1 MPDYCHL
8 HNHSQYSLLD
18 GASSIKGMIKKAKND
33 GMKAIALTDH
43 GNMFGA
49 FKFVAEANKNGIKPI
64 VGCEFYLVEDRHK
77 KQFTKERRD
86 KRYHQ
91 LLLAKNK
98 IGYRNLIKLCSLGYI
113 EGLYSKWPR
122 IDKELLEKYHEGL
135 IATSCCIAADIPQA
149 ILFKGEEEAEK
160 KLKWWLNLFGDD
172 FYIELQRHNLGEID
186 NSGKTQEDVN
196 QILLKWAKKYN
207 VKVIATNDSHYLEEE
222 DANAHD
228 ILLCINTGNLKSIP
242 IGDQKGMRFGF
253 PNNKFFFKTK
263 REMEALFSDIPH
275 ALDNTIEIAEKVEA
289 LDLKRDILLPNY
301 SLPQKF
307 KSESE
312 YLYHLSFNGAKKY
325 FNNNVTNKV
334 KQRLEYE
341 LKVIEEMGFAGYF
354 LIVQDFINSAK
365 QLNVSVGPGRGS
377 AAGSLVAF
385 CTGITNIDPIKYD
398 LLFERFL
405 NPERISMPD
414 IDIDFDDDGRQK
426 VIDYVV
432 DKYGKNQVAQIITFG
447 TMAAKM
453 SIRDVARVL
462 DLPLPEADRLA
473 KLIPFSPGI
482 SLDKAF
488 TDIKELGS
496 IHQQNTLQ
504 GKTLQFAK
512 KLEGSIRNTGIHAA
526 GVIIAPDDL
535 MNFIPVATSKDTDL
549 LVTQFDGKVIEGAGM
564 LKMDFLGLKTLS
576 IIKDCIELVKINHG
590 IDIEADKIP
599 LDDKKTFELFQ
610 RGDTVAIFQFE
621 SNGMQTYL
629 KELKPTDIEDLIAMA
644 ALYRPGP
651 MDYIPSYIKRKHGEE
666 EVKYPHELLK
676 PILEKTFGIMVYQEQ
691 IMQAGQIIGGFSLGK
706 SDILRRA
713 MGKKEMSVMQQMKLE
728 FIEGAKVKDIN
739 EEKASEIFDMMAKFA
754 NYGFNRS
761 HSAAYSVLAFQTG
774 YLKANFPAEFIA
786 ANLSR
791 NMNDIKKVSFFMEES
806 RRMNIKV
813 LGPDVNESSH
823 RFSVNKKGHVRF
835 GLGAI
840 KGVGEAAV
848 NAILEERNN
857 GFFKNIFDLT
867 KRVNLSS
874 VNKKTFEALAL
885 SGAFDEFP
893 NCHRA
898 IFFLKDNSESTFLE
912 KAIKFGSSFQL
923 VKNSSQQSLFGGV
936 DDVTISEPLMPECP
950 QWPSMTQLAKEKETI
965 GMFISGHPLQDYKL
979 EINTFCNIQI
989 NDFNQLE
996 NLVNKDVSFAG
1007 VVTGIEHK
1015 VSKRGKNYASFT
1027 IEDFSD
1033 AKRLALFGESYL
1045 KFKHFLIQDTF
1056 LLIKA
1061 KVQNRKYSE
1070 IQQIDINIYDIQ
1082 LLDETIEKRC
1092 KQIIININLE
1102 DVNKN
1107 FLKELECLVKEFKGD
1122 KPFEIHVYDKK
1133 KRVDLAL
1140 RSIKH
1145 KININKELIQKL
1157 NLISSINYKLN

>member
-18 GASSIKGMIKKAKND
+18 GASSIKGMMKKAKSD

-49 FKFVAEANKNGIKPI
+49 FKFVSEANKNGIKPI

-77 KQFTKERRD
+77 KQFTKDKRD

-98 IGYRNLIKLCSLGYI
+98 KGYKNLIKLCSLGYT

-160 KLKWWLNLFGDD
+160 KLKWWLNLFGND
-172 FYIELQRHNLGEID
+172 FYIELQRHGLGEID

-196 QILLKWAKKYN
+196 QILLKLAKKYN

-222 DANAHD
+222 DSNAHD
-228 ILLCINTGNLKSIP
+228 ILLCINTGNLKNIP
-242 IGDQKGMRFGF
+242 IGHEKGMRFGF

-263 REMEALFSDIPH
+263 REMESLFSDIPY
-275 ALDNTIEIAEKVEA
+275 ALDNTIEIADKVDL

-307 KSESE
+307 QSESE
-312 YLYHLSFNGAKKY
+312 YLYHLSFNGAKKH
-325 FNNNVTNKV
+325 FSNVSIEV

-341 LKVIEEMGFAGYF
+341 LKVIEKMGFAGYF

-365 QLNVSVGPGRGS
+365 KLNVSVGPGRGS

-482 SLDKAF
+482 SLEKAF
-488 TDIKELGS
+488 TDVKELGS
-496 IHQQNTLQ
+496 ICQQNTLQ
-504 GKTLQFAK
+504 GETLQFAK
-512 KLEGSIRNTGIHAA
+512 KIEGSIRNTGIHAA
-526 GVIIAPDDL
+526 GVIIAPDNL

-549 LVTQFDGKVIEGAGM
+549 LITQFDGKVIEGAGM

-590 IDIEADKIP
+590 VDIQANKIP

-621 SNGMQTYL
+621 SNGMQSYL

-713 MGKKEMSVMQQMKLE
+713 MGKKEMSIMQQMKLE
-728 FIEGAKVKDIN
+728 FIEGAKVKEIY

-761 HSAAYSVLAFQTG
+761 HSAAYSVLAFQTA

-791 NMNDIKKVSFFMEES
+791 NMNDIKKVSFFMEEA

-813 LGPDVNESSH
+813 LGPDINESLNN
-823 RFSVNKKGHVRF
+823 FSVNKKGYIRF
-835 GLGAI
+835 GLGGI

-848 NAILEERNN
+848 NAILQERNN

-867 KRVNLSS
+867 KRANLSS
-874 VNKKTFEALAL
+874 VNKKTFESLAL

-898 IFFLKDNSESTFLE
+898 MFFIKQDNTESTFLE
-912 KAIKFGSSFQL
+912 KAIKFGNSFQL
-923 VKNSSQQSLFGGV
+923 AKKSSQQSLFGGI
-936 DDVTISEPLMPECP
+936 DDVTISEPIMPECP
-950 QWPSMTQLAKEKETI
+950 QWPSMTQLGKEKETI

-979 EINTFCNIQI
+979 EINTFCSIKI

-996 NLVNKDVSFAG
+996 KLVNKDVSFAG

-1015 VSKRGKNYASFT
+1015 VSRRGKNYASFT

-1033 AKRLALFGESYL
+1033 SKKLALFGESYL

-1061 KVQNRKYSE
+1061 KIQNRKYSE
-1070 IQQIDINIYDIQ
+1070 IKQIDINIYDIQ

-1102 DVNKN
+1102 DVNKI
-1107 FLKELECLVKEFKGD
+1107 FLKEIESLVKEFKGD

-1133 KRVDLAL
+1133 KQIDLAL

-1145 KININKELIQKL
+1145 KISINKKLIEKL